1 MTIEEMCSKL
11 DELSDV
17 MARQKAILAKLS
29 MSLGMDSGLQDIFY
43 VLEDFYEEL
52 NYDDTM
58 HTLNA
63 VNMVLETLLYKINK
77 GVEL

>member
-17 MARQKAILAKLS
+17 MSRQKAILAKLS
-29 MSLGMDSGLQDIFY
+29 MSLGMKSGLQDIYY

-58 HTLNA
+58 QILKA
-63 VNMVLETLLYKINK
+63 VNTVLETLLYKINK
-77 GVEL
+77 GV

>member
-11 DELSDV
+11 DELSDA
-17 MARQKAILAKLS
+17 MSRQKAILAKLS

-43 VLEDFYEEL
+43 VLEEFYEEL

-58 HTLNA
+58 RILNA
-63 VNMVLETLLYKINK
+63 VNMVLEGLLYKINK

>member
-11 DELSDV
+11 DELSDA
-17 MARQKAILAKLS
+17 MSRQKAILAKFS

-43 VLEDFYEEL
+43 VLEEFYEEL

-58 HTLNA
+58 RILNA
-63 VNMVLETLLYKINK
+63 VNMVLEGLLYKINK

>member
-11 DELSDV
+11 DELSDA
-17 MARQKAILAKLS
+17 MSRQKAILAKFS

-43 VLEDFYEEL
+43 VLEEFYEEL

-58 HTLNA
+58 RILNA
-63 VNMVLETLLYKINK
+63 VNMVLEGLLYKINK
-77 GVEL
+77 GAEL